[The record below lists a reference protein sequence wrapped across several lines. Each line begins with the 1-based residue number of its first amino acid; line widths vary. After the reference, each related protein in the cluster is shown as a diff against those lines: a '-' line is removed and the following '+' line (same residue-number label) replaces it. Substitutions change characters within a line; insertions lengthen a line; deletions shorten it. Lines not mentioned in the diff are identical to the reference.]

1 MGISECGPKV
11 FAHVR
16 TEVQLGDFKGKRL
29 AVDIASFKQKAW
41 YQDVCSYYR
50 ANEPATHGYRASL
63 ACRRERRFL
72 ALGAEPRHVPC
83 APPAPGKLSWRP
95 FCPGSRP
102 LRKRP
107 GWKSSSWP

>member
-1 MGISECGPKV
+1 MGISECGSKV

-72 ALGAEPRHVPC
+72 ALGAEPRRVPC
-83 APPAPGKLSWRP
+83 AAQSPGKLS
-95 FCPGSRP
+95 
-102 LRKRP
+102 
-107 GWKSSSWP
+107 

>member
-41 YQDVCSYYR
+41 YQDVCS
-50 ANEPATHGYRASL
+50 L
-63 ACRRERRFL
+63 
-72 ALGAEPRHVPC
+72 PC
-83 APPAPGKLSWRP
+83 K
-95 FCPGSRP
+95 
-102 LRKRP
+102 
-107 GWKSSSWP
+107 